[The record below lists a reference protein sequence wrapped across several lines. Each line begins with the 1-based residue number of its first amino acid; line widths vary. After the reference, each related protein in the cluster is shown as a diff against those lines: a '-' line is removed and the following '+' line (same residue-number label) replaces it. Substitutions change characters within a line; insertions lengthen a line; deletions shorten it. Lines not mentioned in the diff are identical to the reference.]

1 MKAMGFDQFRAALAQ
16 PESRAAIGVSAPE
29 PYIQEMLRDDAK
41 LRAMYRRWLATLPS
55 IRGSDASSQPAPIP
69 GVLPPLKA
77 ERDAQ
82 AGPVVVAPRA
92 APVSPEPD
100 PAPVPVVAPTTAPVV
115 DEPHPGP
122 DPDPDPD
129 RVVAEEPSIVESS
142 VAPPPVPPVEP
153 ITPVPPV
160 TSEAPS
166 APAAPADWYPDP
178 QDSGMVRYWDGST
191 WTGHTAPAPRT
202 PPERT
207 SVSSGSASSG
217 SASSGSATSSY
228 YTPPSQR
235 PSRGNPL
242 GLASLIVGIL
252 ATLGAFIPVVNLG
265 SGIVAI
271 VGLVLGIVA
280 LFLAG
285 RSKPVAVAGVVVSLV
300 GLVLSIALSTAY
312 LGSFFD
318 AVESGGVGVGSSG
331 DGTADQPA
339 DTSTGELGTRDNP
352 YPIGSTISFT
362 QSGQPFYDITVG
374 APTLDANAIVAAENQ
389 FNEAAP
395 AGQQYAL
402 LPLTV
407 TYTGAETGT
416 PGFDISTTFV
426 AADGTTYEPSDV
438 TAVGPSELYS
448 INELYPGGTGT
459 GNVIIAIPSADIDQ
473 GRWLLKV
480 GFIGRDE
487 VFIAAQ

>member
-55 IRGSDASSQPAPIP
+55 IRGSEASSQPAPIP

-82 AGPVVVAPRA
+82 VGPVVLAPWA
-92 APVSPEPD
+92 APVSVEPD
-100 PAPVPVVAPTTAPVV
+100 PGPVPVVAPEAAPTVAAVV
-115 DEPHPGP
+115 HQQPDSDADP

-129 RVVAEEPSIVESS
+129 RDPDPVFDEEPAIADSS
-142 VAPPPVPPVEP
+142 VPPPGQIVAPGAPAAPV
-153 ITPVPPV
+153 
-160 TSEAPS
+160 

-178 QDSGMVRYWDGST
+178 QDSGTVRYWDGST
-191 WTGHTAPAPRT
+191 WTGHTAPAPRPSPEPT
-202 PPERT
+202 P
-207 SVSSGSASSG
+207 V
-217 SASSGSATSSY
+217 SSGSATSSY

-252 ATLGAFIPVVNLG
+252 ATVGAFIPVINLG

-285 RSKPVAVAGVVVSLV
+285 RSKPVAVAGVVVSVV

-318 AVESGGVGVGSSG
+318 AVENGGVGVGSSS
-331 DGTADQPA
+331 DGTADEPA

-389 FNEAAP
+389 FNDVAP

-416 PGFDISTTFV
+416 PGFDISTSFV
-426 AADGTTYEPSDV
+426 AADGTSYEPFDA
-438 TAVGPSELYS
+438 AVVVPSPFYS

-459 GNVIIAIPSADIDQ
+459 GNVVIAIPSADIEQ